1 MRHSE
6 ENPEAGKND
15 GGWGKLKKEI
25 LSGNQF
31 HLIFSFHSCNCPS
44 GSICC
49 SGKERISP
57 WKTAFWQVNKFLT
70 CQIVVVALSQ
80 ESIQYFCFGELKTE
94 LKYSTKLRQEP
105 FAASTTSLQL
115 STYLIEKQC
124 SVWGKKNH
132 STQTFLY
139 AGWESELQMDSRGI
153 VSHGSFFTAIPLVL
167 GAL

>member
-1 MRHSE
+1 MNVQFLCFQME
-6 ENPEAGKND
+6 E
-15 GGWGKLKKEI
+15 
-25 LSGNQF
+25 LSVNF
-31 HLIFSFHSCNCPS
+31 PTDLWLVFLFVLFVCLFFTYSPS

-115 STYLIEKQC
+115 STYLIEKQ
-124 SVWGKKNH
+124 V
-132 STQTFLY
+132 
-139 AGWESELQMDSRGI
+139 
-153 VSHGSFFTAIPLVL
+153 
-167 GAL
+167 